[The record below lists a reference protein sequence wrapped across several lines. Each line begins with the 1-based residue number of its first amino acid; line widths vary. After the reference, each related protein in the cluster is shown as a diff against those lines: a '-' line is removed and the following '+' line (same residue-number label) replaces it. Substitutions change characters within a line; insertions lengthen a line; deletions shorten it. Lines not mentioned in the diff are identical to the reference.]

1 MGEVISMKVD
11 IISKE
16 NVKPASPTPLHLRRY
31 KLSILDQIFP
41 HTYMPGVIFYLS
53 DIQNTT
59 PSNFFPIKS
68 NHLKQTLSQTLT
80 RYYPFAGKLRDDLNY
95 IDCNDEGVYY
105 VEAKVSYGLKE
116 FLSQPDVQLIQLLTP
131 NNPLPLESMSGNYV
145 FLVQVN
151 IFDCGGLAIGTCGS
165 HKIADGATS
174 IAFMNAWS
182 RLAACGSLEE
192 VHNPIFIAPSLFPP
206 NSSILCKWPFK
217 ESEKNESVTRRFV
230 FHGTAL
236 AALRAQ
242 AASISHVQY
251 PTSVEA
257 VAALIWSCAIEAIPK
272 VTNKGPKQASI
283 FAVPVNLRTRM
294 RQVLP
299 KSSMGNLI
307 WFAFAQHMPD
317 DKLEFP
323 CIVDRIRK
331 VFAKVDSDFIE
342 GIQGKEG
349 YAKVSECLKE
359 YAELLHDID
368 MDNCLILTSL
378 RKAGITEI
386 DFGWGKPSWYYF
398 CNPGFKNFVFL
409 MDTRSGDG
417 IEALSCYAGEFA
429 VYYRP
434 IGHCSLDDYRYLPI
448 HFGIEL
454 AEFALAVRGRS
465 KKRLLREETSLDSG
479 HRNSMT
485 EIPVLGQSE
494 NVSTPKISPL
504 LTLEGFIECRMILAQ
519 PLSPVGSGKF
529 PKVADGIAAELLHRV
544 RTLLLPLVP
553 LNEKEDILIIAEL
566 ELVMKKSCTTVI
578 VPTHQPPS
586 YNLSSILSA
595 DRDSDALRLYKPLF

>member
-1 MGEVISMKVD
+1 METRNAHFFEDVFPYKVAQERSSLEEDDPRLPVNLRTRMRPVLPKSSIGNLIWFAFAQHMPDTKLEFPCIVGRIRKAFAKVECLKEYAESLHNIDMDNCLVLTSLRKTSIYEVDFGWGKPSCCYFCNPGFKSVVVLMDTSGMKGYGFE
-11 IISKE
+11 KE
-16 NVKPASPTPLHLRRY
+16 PEIRGCFVPR
-31 KLSILDQIFP
+31 
-41 HTYMPGVIFYLS
+41 GVIFHNSYSCAKEEGNLGAWAACCEGSWARGRLRGLLLWCVSSVSGKVTVDNALRGQKEGVDQRWTTLCRGVKS
-53 DIQNTT
+53 DF
-59 PSNFFPIKS
+59 SRS
-68 NHLKQTLSQTLT
+68 
-80 RYYPFAGKLRDDLNY
+80 FAKLRDDLNY

-151 IFDCGGLAIGTCGS
+151 IFDCGGIAIGTCAS
-165 HKIADGATS
+165 HKIADGATFS
-174 IAFMNAWS
+174 AFMNAWS

-192 VHNPIFIAPSLFPP
+192 VHNPSFIAPSLFPP
-206 NSSILCKWPFK
+206 NSSVLCKWPFK
-217 ESEKNESVTRRFV
+217 ESKKNESVTRRFV

-257 VAALIWSCAIEAIPK
+257 VAALIWSCAIEAISK

-299 KSSMGNLI
+299 KSSMGNLV

-317 DKLEFP
+317 AKLEFP
-323 CIVDRIRK
+323 CIVDCIRK
-331 VFAKVDSDFIE
+331 VFAKVDNDFIE
-342 GIQGKEG
+342 GIKGKEG

-359 YAELLHDID
+359 YAELLHNID

-417 IEALSCYAGEFA
+417 IEALVSLSGQAMAIFERDPKLLVYAS
-429 VYYRP
+429 VDP
-434 IGHCSLDDYRYLPI
+434 C
-448 HFGIEL
+448 
-454 AEFALAVRGRS
+454 
-465 KKRLLREETSLDSG
+465 
-479 HRNSMT
+479 
-485 EIPVLGQSE
+485 
-494 NVSTPKISPL
+494 PL
-504 LTLEGFIECRMILAQ
+504 
-519 PLSPVGSGKF
+519 
-529 PKVADGIAAELLHRV
+529 
-544 RTLLLPLVP
+544 
-553 LNEKEDILIIAEL
+553 
-566 ELVMKKSCTTVI
+566 
-578 VPTHQPPS
+578 
-586 YNLSSILSA
+586 
-595 DRDSDALRLYKPLF
+595 